1 MKSMKNGRV
10 VPDEDV
16 LFYDEIIYIIC
27 DEVEGFSCHQL
38 VLCPQY
44 DGPTSLLDIAEKYP
58 NVRKVIA
65 ESYLKGQIFNYNNH
79 PKEDEKWELVG
90 ETIGFV

>member
-1 MKSMKNGRV
+1 MISMKNGRV

-16 LFYDEIIYIIC
+16 LFYDDIIYIIC
-27 DEVEGFSCHQL
+27 ENDTDLGCVKL
-38 VLCPQY
+38 VICPPF
-44 DGPTSLLDIAEKYP
+44 DKPVSLLEIQNRYP
-58 NVRKVIA
+58 SVKKVIA